1 MTTKKVLLALAAS
14 SLFALGSTAP
24 VWAEDPPPPA
34 EGATMPVPADP
45 DSAEAGDIAPDAGT
59 EEGGG
64 DAAGDAAGMDPGMEG
79 GEPPPQPE

>member
-14 SLFALGSTAP
+14 SLFAFGYTAP
-24 VWAEDPPPPA
+24 VWAEDPAPPA

-45 DSAEAGDIAPDAGT
+45 DSAMETGDIAPDAAA
-59 EEGGG
+59 EG
-64 DAAGDAAGMDPGMEG
+64 AGDAAGTEAGTDAG